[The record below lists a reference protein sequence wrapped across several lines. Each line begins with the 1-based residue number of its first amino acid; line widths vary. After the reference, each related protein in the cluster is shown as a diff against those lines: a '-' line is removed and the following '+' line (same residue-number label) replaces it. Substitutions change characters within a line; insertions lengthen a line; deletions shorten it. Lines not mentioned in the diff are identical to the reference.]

1 MLIKIFNCIFA
12 NNKYLVNC
20 KKAQKAERDSIKYM
34 QTVYMSERIGNVYE
48 GIITSLADYGL
59 FIEIIE
65 NKSEGLIR
73 LADIGGDTYS
83 VDMKNYRLVGYNTGK
98 VLRLG
103 DKVLISVASVDI
115 EKKNINF
122 TLIH

>member
-1 MLIKIFNCIFA
+1 
-12 NNKYLVNC
+12 
-20 KKAQKAERDSIKYM
+20 
-34 QTVYMSERIGNVYE
+34 MSERIGNVYE